1 MHSSLDAHQR
11 ALDRQPGTNGPWT
24 FVFIDMIVFSMIF
37 MVFLSERARLP
48 DVFAAAQAG
57 LPFGFGMAN
66 TLVLLTSSLFMVEA
80 VHAAAKAPAAV
91 DVARIRRNLAL
102 CVACSVAFGIN
113 KIIEYSHKIAEGHG
127 PATNSFYSFYFFM
140 TGVHF
145 LHVLGGT
152 GFILHCFA
160 RAREQAGSE
169 AYRRK
174 IENVGLFWHFVDL
187 LWLFIFPLIY
197 LTGGHAH
204 G

>member
-48 DVFAAAQAG
+48 DVYASAQAG
-57 LPFGFGMAN
+57 LPFGFGLVN
-66 TLVLLTSSLFMVEA
+66 TLILLTSSMFMVEA
-80 VHAAAKAPAAV
+80 VHAAKPAGAV
-91 DVARIRRNLAL
+91 DIARIRRNLAL
-102 CVACSVAFGIN
+102 CMACAAAFGVN
-113 KIIEYSHKIAEGHG
+113 KIIEYSQKIAEGHG

-152 GFILHCFA
+152 AFIFHCFGRA
-160 RAREQAGSE
+160 RAQAGTE
-169 AYRRK
+169 GYRRK